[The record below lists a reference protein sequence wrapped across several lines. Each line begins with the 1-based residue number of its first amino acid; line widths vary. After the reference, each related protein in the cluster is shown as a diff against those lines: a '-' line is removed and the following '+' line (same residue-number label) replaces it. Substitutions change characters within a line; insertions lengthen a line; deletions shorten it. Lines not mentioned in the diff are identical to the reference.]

1 LHELGGL
8 LATSGTTWEENPV
21 DETTLADILTFL
33 LLKKI
38 TGTTAKT
45 LLTLKFHG
53 SDPRPVP
60 QIISEDKLTLQPM
73 SEDEL
78 RDLANEVIR
87 GNERMVRAVREKG
100 EVGKVGWFVGQ
111 MVRRGGEGRME
122 AREAERM
129 VREVLG
135 VGRAWRS

>member
-8 LATSGTTWEENPV
+8 LATSGTTWGENPV

-33 LLKKI
+33 SLKKI

-45 LLTLKFHG
+45 LLSLKLYG
-53 SDPRPVP
+53 SDSRPVP
-60 QIISEDKLTLQPM
+60 QIISEDKLILQPM
-73 SEDEL
+73 PEDEL
-78 RDLANEVIR
+78 RDLANEVMR

-111 MVRRGGEGRME
+111 MVRRGGEGRVE
-122 AREAERM
+122 AREAEKM

-135 VGRAWRS
+135 VGRA